1 MQSQDGNAK
10 QEKRDG
16 FYLRGFPKN
25 PSKYRYDMYRKRLH
39 IDLIRIS
46 KYVFFP

>member
-25 PSKYRYDMYRKRLH
+25 PSKYRYDINVSQEASYRP
-39 IDLIRIS
+39 
-46 KYVFFP
+46 Y